1 MALDKGVRAFA
12 SLRLRLDRA
21 VKNAKAKGD
30 ATKSLFWN
38 KLEIKQKNF
47 ENILRKIEE
56 KVWREWY

>member
-30 ATKSLFWN
+30 ATK
-38 KLEIKQKNF
+38 KLVLEQA
-47 ENILRKIEE
+47 
-56 KVWREWY
+56 